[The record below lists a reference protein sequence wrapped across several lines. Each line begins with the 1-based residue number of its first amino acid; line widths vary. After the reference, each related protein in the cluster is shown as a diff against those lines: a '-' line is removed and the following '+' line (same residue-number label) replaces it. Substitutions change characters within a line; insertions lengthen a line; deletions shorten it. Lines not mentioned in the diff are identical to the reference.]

1 MEGLNMSLEC
11 TRESRSNGTCYG
23 LAVCGFCYDFAE
35 TRQVSKEYEQFN
47 LVVIGLML
55 PFIGCLGLIG
65 NALSAFTYS
74 RREMIS
80 SLNV

>member
-47 LVVIGLML
+47 LV
-55 PFIGCLGLIG
+55 
-65 NALSAFTYS
+65 S
-74 RREMIS
+74 RIKTLATRYLENFHGILTCPLNRTTREI
-80 SLNV
+80 LRT